1 MNLLPMRGEFGE
13 RELID
18 DDDDGVLGEVYCGAE
33 FAATLGDTFGAEFGI
48 IRDLCDLFEIVI
60 LLGIEMGVVVWVTFG
75 VVVEIAVEVVAEV
88 VAEVVVGVAE
98 PRFSRL

>member
-1 MNLLPMRGEFGE
+1 MRGEFGE
-13 RELID
+13 RELFD

-33 FAATLGDTFGAEFGI
+33 LGAALGAELGI

-75 VVVEIAVEVVAEV
+75 VVVEIAVEVVVEI
-88 VAEVVVGVAE
+88 VVGVAE